1 MRRHRINTLTKRVIH
16 GKLYSLQEETPNE
29 ARIVQILC
37 ALRLDL
43 RFFDYIDCCYL
54 EFGRLVV
61 LDHLALSAGSYSDL
75 LCEYLGLRIVAEHK
89 PKAKG
94 K

>member
-37 ALRLDL
+37 ALHLDL

-54 EFGRLVV
+54 ELGRLVV
-61 LDHLALSAGSYSDL
+61 LDHFALSAGPYSARPTKTL
-75 LCEYLGLRIVAEHK
+75 ATAAAIELSRIYDR
-89 PKAKG
+89 
-94 K
+94 